1 MKRKIT
7 ALLTVLSLMLTG
19 CGSISG
25 ESVHGT
31 VPVAE
36 IASDMPQEDTETS
49 VQTQAPETEVTSETT
64 REDAETSVQTQA
76 PETEVTSETTRESA
90 ETSVKQRK
98 FTTATEPPPEMTDK
112 GPVIYQRPD
121 PEYEVSA
128 EDFEV
133 YEEEIG
139 FHLSVPEGA
148 EKIAYRIDA
157 ESYKGTLIFYLGDVL
172 WDAKVMPA
180 DEEVFYRPYVDE
192 YMTELDCD
200 LESDRFT
207 KVHGVEGDIRYY
219 KITYSDTKEAYK
231 LDARWYLED
240 EGYLIEMGCL
250 SDEPIHS
257 MPIEVFG

>member
-1 MKRKIT
+1 M
-7 ALLTVLSLMLTG
+7 TVLSLMLTG
-19 CGSISG
+19 CGSISE

-36 IASDMPQEDTETS
+36 IASDMPQEDT
-49 VQTQAPETEVTSETT
+49 
-64 REDAETSVQTQA
+64 ETSVQTQA

-207 KVHGVEGDIRYY
+207 KVH
-219 KITYSDTKEAYK
+219 
-231 LDARWYLED
+231 
-240 EGYLIEMGCL
+240 
-250 SDEPIHS
+250 
-257 MPIEVFG
+257 